1 MSAPYR
7 APAPPEPPRK
17 GGPGLTVLL
26 GAAGTLVWL
35 GALAVVFTVVGF
47 MAMILAYAMM
57 HSPPHSGPA
66 AYGGDAGAASV
77 DAASD

>member
-1 MSAPYR
+1 MSTPYR

-17 GGPGLTVLL
+17 GGHGLTVLL

-35 GALAVVFTVVGF
+35 GVLAVVFGVGGF
-47 MAMILAYAMM
+47 IALILAYAMM
-57 HSPPHSGPA
+57 HSPPHSRSGG
-66 AYGGDAGAASV
+66 YGGDAGVVSV